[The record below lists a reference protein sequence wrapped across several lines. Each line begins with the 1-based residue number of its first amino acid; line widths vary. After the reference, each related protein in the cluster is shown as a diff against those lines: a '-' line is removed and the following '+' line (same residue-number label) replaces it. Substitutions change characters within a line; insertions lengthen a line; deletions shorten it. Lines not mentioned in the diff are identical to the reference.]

1 MAGPQC
7 AKSLQWNSV
16 KSMTC
21 QWKGASRCISAIL
34 IQEAVPNHFLVE
46 IGNPPKQRNLYWYVS
61 LHTAKKKNKLELWRT
76 LCAFSP
82 FLKGGLFMFVC
93 VFSRQVLDFLLVFL
107 VLSFPVSLIFCF
119 PCFSACCFPC
129 FSAFLLFAFLLLCF
143 SASLFSLLLCFC
155 TYVPFYFYYST
166 FFSAMCFLLLYFL
179 LLCFFASCL
188 YCLFVFDFL
197 LL

>member
-1 MAGPQC
+1 MQNRYNETR
-7 AKSLQWNSV
+7 SNQWHANEKV
-16 KSMTC
+16 HLD
-21 QWKGASRCISAIL
+21 ASRRSSSKKLFPIISWLKLATHQNNGIYIDMLVCIP
-34 IQEAVPNHFLVE
+34 Q
-46 IGNPPKQRNLYWYVS
+46 
-61 LHTAKKKNKLELWRT
+61 KKKNKLELWRT

-155 TYVPFYFYYST
+155 TYVPFYFYYTT

>member
-1 MAGPQC
+1 
-7 AKSLQWNSV
+7 
-16 KSMTC
+16 MTC

-61 LHTAKKKNKLELWRT
+61 LHTAKKKKLELWRT

-93 VFSRQVLDFLLVFL
+93 VFSRQVLDFFVG
-107 VLSFPVSLIFCF
+107 VPGSKLS
-119 PCFSACCFPC
+119 CFSD
-129 FSAFLLFAFLLLCF
+129 FLLSLLLCLLLSLLLCF
-143 SASLFSLLLCFC
+143 SSFCFPASLLFCFPLLLCFC
-155 TYVPFYFYYST
+155 TYVPFYFYYT
-166 FFSAMCFLLLYFL
+166 TLFFQQCVFLLLYFL